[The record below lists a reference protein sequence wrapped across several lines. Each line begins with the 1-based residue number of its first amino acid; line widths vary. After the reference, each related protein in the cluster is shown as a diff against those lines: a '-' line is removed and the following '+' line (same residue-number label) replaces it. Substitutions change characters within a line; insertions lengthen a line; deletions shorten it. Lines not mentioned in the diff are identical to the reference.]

1 MSLRS
6 TLVMT
11 TDLPADI
18 TEAQLHQLI
27 DERPLVPAQFLI
39 LAICFLLQTIDG
51 YDVLA
56 MAFAAPALADDWAL
70 TPDKLGIVFSAGVLG
85 MTLGAMFL
93 APLTDRIGRR
103 TMIFRAVSVMGISM
117 LATAW
122 VESLWSMVIL
132 RIVTGLTIGA
142 MLASLTSLVSEFFPD
157 RSRNMAIGILLAGYP
172 LGATLGGFLAA
183 ALIPDFGWQG
193 VFLAGGIMTLCLVPL
208 VLLYLP
214 ESLHFLMRRRP
225 PAALQEIN
233 AVLEKLQ
240 LSALQQLPA
249 ASADP
254 EPASVRSLLTASRRR
269 ATLQL
274 WSSFFLCF
282 GTLYF
287 LFSWI
292 PKLLVDSGLPL
303 EQAIYAGIA
312 FNIGGVVGNI
322 SIGWVSTRLGLQK
335 SILYFHLIAAS
346 GMVLFAYLPLG
357 IASLLLLTGIIGL
370 FQQGGFVGFYMTAA
384 RLYPAEIRTT
394 GVGWGIGLGRFGA
407 VIAPYLAGVLI
418 AAGWGI
424 SLLFTVFSIPLV
436 IGGWITYSIRS
447 KDLPR

>member
-1 MSLRS
+1 MAP
-6 TLVMT
+6 
-11 TDLPADI
+11 DLNENVS
-18 TEAQLHQLI
+18 EAQLHELI
-27 DERPLVPAQFLI
+27 DQRPLVPAQILI

-56 MAFAAPALADDWAL
+56 MSFAAPALADDWAL
-70 TPDKLGIVFSAGVLG
+70 TPDRLGIVFSAGVFG

-103 TMIFRAVSVMGISM
+103 TMIFRAVTVMGVSM
-117 LATAW
+117 LATAF
-122 VESLWSMVIL
+122 VTSLWSMVVL
-132 RIVTGLTIGA
+132 RIITGLTIGA

-157 RSRNMAIGILLAGYP
+157 RLRNMAIGILLAGYP

-193 VFLAGGIMTLCLVPL
+193 VFLAGGVMTLCLVPL

-225 PAALQEIN
+225 PSALLKMN
-233 AVLEKLQ
+233 AVLVKLQ
-240 LSALQQLPA
+240 LSALSQLPA
-249 ASADP
+249 ASAEP
-254 EPASVRSLLTASRRR
+254 EPASVRSLLTEPRRR

-312 FNIGGVVGNI
+312 FNLGGVVGNI
-322 SIGWVSTRLGLQK
+322 CIGWASTRLGLQK

-346 GMVLFAYLPLG
+346 GMVLFAYLPLD

-384 RLYPAEIRTT
+384 RLYPADIRTT

-407 VIAPYLAGVLI
+407 VIAPYLAGLLI
-418 AAGWGI
+418 AAGWGVSI
-424 SLLFTVFSIPLV
+424 LFTVFAIPLV